1 MFHAYLPSL
10 AQNEL
15 IALLSKKSKLELIIL
30 TLCEK
35 DCSMY
40 GITTHCAL
48 YGFKPKKVMDTV
60 FKLRNGGWLL
70 EDNYK
75 PPVSTMIDKLCEGK
89 PAKRL

>member
-1 MFHAYLPSL
+1 MFHTYLPSL

-40 GITTHCAL
+40 DITMHCAL
-48 YGFKPKKVMDTV
+48 YGFKPKKVMQVV

-70 EDNYK
+70 ESNYT